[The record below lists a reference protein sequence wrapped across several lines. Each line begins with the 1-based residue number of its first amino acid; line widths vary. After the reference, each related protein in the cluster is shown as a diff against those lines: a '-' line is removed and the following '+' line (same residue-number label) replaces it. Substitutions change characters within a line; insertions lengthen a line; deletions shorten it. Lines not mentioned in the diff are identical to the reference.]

1 MFSPILPHM
10 SFPVP
15 PLCPLLFSQVPA
27 AEGTKGGTNGATNG
41 GTDGAVSVA
50 YRFFH
55 EATGSCVNGTSAS
68 NCVQF
73 SVITP
78 SSKAASTIGE
88 SGEGGN
94 TAVEKDLDDTILH
107 LPKSDMTNVTGGML

>member
-1 MFSPILPHM
+1 M
-10 SFPVP
+10 
-15 PLCPLLFSQVPA
+15 
-27 AEGTKGGTNGATNG
+27 
-41 GTDGAVSVA
+41 SVA

-88 SGEGGN
+88 SGESGKSGKSGKSGESGEGGN
-94 TAVEKDLDDTILH
+94 TAVEKELDDTILH

>member
-1 MFSPILPHM
+1 M
-10 SFPVP
+10 
-15 PLCPLLFSQVPA
+15 
-27 AEGTKGGTNGATNG
+27 
-41 GTDGAVSVA
+41 SVA

-78 SSKAASTIGE
+78 SSKTASTIGESGESGKSGKRGE

-94 TAVEKDLDDTILH
+94 TAVEKELDDTILH

>member
-1 MFSPILPHM
+1 M
-10 SFPVP
+10 
-15 PLCPLLFSQVPA
+15 
-27 AEGTKGGTNGATNG
+27 
-41 GTDGAVSVA
+41 SVA

-88 SGEGGN
+88 SGESGEGGN
-94 TAVEKDLDDTILH
+94 TAVEKELDDTILH

>member
-1 MFSPILPHM
+1 M
-10 SFPVP
+10 
-15 PLCPLLFSQVPA
+15 
-27 AEGTKGGTNGATNG
+27 
-41 GTDGAVSVA
+41 SVA

-88 SGEGGN
+88 SGESGESGN
-94 TAVEKDLDDTILH
+94 TAVEKELDDTILH